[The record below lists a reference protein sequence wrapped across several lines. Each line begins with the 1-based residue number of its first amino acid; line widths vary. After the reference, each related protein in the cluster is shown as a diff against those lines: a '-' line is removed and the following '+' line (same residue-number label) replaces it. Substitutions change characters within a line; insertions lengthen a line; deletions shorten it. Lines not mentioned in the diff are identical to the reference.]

1 MAETQSGA
9 SRSAEKR
16 PKEYWRERKLAQREG
31 KTTRMK
37 NKDGVGI
44 RKRNKGKVASQ
55 WTQTEQQEKWLDYY
69 MDPKSPSYA
78 NAYASAIRAG
88 YSRWAATKMET
99 KDCQKWVAE
108 AKNMMRLTPEHL
120 KQQLQM
126 IVVNDIS
133 KDADKIS
140 AIKLLGKEHNMFV
153 DKQVTAHIGI
163 EEALKELDNL

>member
-1 MAETQSGA
+1 MAKEIN
-9 SRSAEKR
+9 
-16 PKEYWRERKLAQREG
+16 KEYWRERKLAQREG
-31 KTTRMK
+31 KTKRTK

-55 WTQTEQQEKWLDYY
+55 WTQTEQQEKWLNYY

-88 YSRWAATKMET
+88 YSRWAAQKMET

-126 IVVNDIS
+126 IIVNDIS

-163 EEALKELDNL
+163 EEALKELDNM

>member
-1 MAETQSGA
+1 MAD
-9 SRSAEKR
+9 KK

-31 KTTRMK
+31 RTKRMK
-37 NKDGVGI
+37 NKDGVSI

-163 EEALKELDNL
+163 EEALKDLDSLDV